1 MTIRKGQEW
10 GHFEER
16 PSDLQLVAD
25 DVAACEVISKC
36 VIESSSCLN
45 LSISKSDMARTLGIT
60 GANNLDRQMLC
71 TKFDVIE
78 ATYLLTNSE
87 ETRRRCFIGRAF
99 ISEKLFFGR
108 TIAVLN
114 SSFVGNRDPNDGKLD
129 LVELDSS
136 MNVRQRLTA
145 LKLMKSGSHLPHPQ
159 IRYRQLSEYEYATE
173 DSASLSIEGVR
184 MGSIRHCL
192 FRVLP
197 DAVNLYW

>member
-71 TKFDVIE
+71 TKFDVME
-78 ATYLLTNSE
+78 ASAPDCTQADEVGVASSTSANS
-87 ETRRRCFIGRAF
+87 I
-99 ISEKLFFGR
+99 
-108 TIAVLN
+108 
-114 SSFVGNRDPNDGKLD
+114 
-129 LVELDSS
+129 
-136 MNVRQRLTA
+136 
-145 LKLMKSGSHLPHPQ
+145 
-159 IRYRQLSEYEYATE
+159 
-173 DSASLSIEGVR
+173 
-184 MGSIRHCL
+184 
-192 FRVLP
+192 
-197 DAVNLYW
+197 